1 MLPLRD
7 PLNQIKA
14 AHDDFWKFS
23 SSDPNYKMIKILKIW
38 HDSNKSN
45 NINII
50 FHVWY
55 KISPALDGTNYKL
68 GTLFYNKE
76 NKNFNLTYIT
86 RGNRLLYYFYDA
98 SATDFMIGAC
108 ENVQRDDFN
117 NFGFTM

>member
-14 AHDDFWKFS
+14 AHDDFWKFFF
-23 SSDPNYKMIKILKIW
+23 SDPNYKMIKILKIW

-68 GTLFYNKE
+68 KLYFIIKKK
-76 NKNFNLTYIT
+76 KNFNLTYI
-86 RGNRLLYYFYDA
+86 N
-98 SATDFMIGAC
+98 
-108 ENVQRDDFN
+108 
-117 NFGFTM
+117 